1 MSGKASLSEKIKL
14 SKQKGNEA
22 RNATYQLRS
31 DLNEL
36 IDLNGAI
43 SSITFLGTRQLLNQQ
58 RNDLLENIFEKLES
72 LSDLS
77 NLIDIE
83 DVKLSLETLFVE
95 HRTYLNLQLQ
105 EINKKVIET
114 EELHREINDIRDRAN
129 QKSLQFNAS
138 LTRFVAQLE
147 TGDLSTE
154 TLGTSASLI
163 LDEYEKRLNDA
174 DAENASV
181 IAQTGEI
188 ARSIREKAEALE
200 KKILEARK
208 NRANLEKLSSSPI
221 GN

>member
-114 EELHREINDIRDRAN
+114 EEMHREINDIRDRAN
-129 QKSLQFNAS
+129 QKSLEFNAS

-200 KKILEARK
+200 KKIMEARK

>member
-83 DVKLSLETLFVE
+83 DVKLTLETLSVE
-95 HRTYLNLQLQ
+95 HRAYLNLQLQ
-105 EINKKVIET
+105 EINKKVVET
-114 EELHREINDIRDRAN
+114 EELHREINDIRDKAN
-129 QKSLQFNAS
+129 RKSLEFNAR
-138 LTRFVAQLE
+138 LTRFFAQLE
-147 TGDLSTE
+147 TGDLSTQ
-154 TLGTSASLI
+154 TLGPSASLI
-163 LDEYEKRLNDA
+163 LEEYEKRLNDA

-181 IAQTGEI
+181 IAQTREL
-188 ARSIREKAEALE
+188 ARSIREKAEVLE

-208 NRANLEKLSSSPI
+208 NRANLEKPLSLPI

>member
-83 DVKLSLETLFVE
+83 DVKLTLETLSVE
-95 HRTYLNLQLQ
+95 HRAYLNLQLQ
-105 EINKKVIET
+105 EINKKVVET
-114 EELHREINDIRDRAN
+114 EELHREINDIRDKAN
-129 QKSLQFNAS
+129 RKSLEFNAS

-147 TGDLSTE
+147 TGDLSTQ
-154 TLGTSASLI
+154 TLGTSAPLI
-163 LDEYEKRLNDA
+163 LEEYEKRLNDA

-181 IAQTGEI
+181 IAQTGEF
-188 ARSIREKAEALE
+188 ARSIPEKAEVLE

-208 NRANLEKLSSSPI
+208 NRANLEKPSSLPI

>member
-129 QKSLQFNAS
+129 QKSLEFNAS

-181 IAQTGEI
+181 IAQTGGI
-188 ARSIREKAEALE
+188 ARSIWEKAEALE

>member
-114 EELHREINDIRDRAN
+114 EELHLEINDIRDRAN
-129 QKSLQFNAS
+129 QKSLEFNAS

-147 TGDLSTE
+147 TGDLSTQ
-154 TLGTSASLI
+154 TLGPSASLI
-163 LDEYEKRLNDA
+163 LEEYEKRLNDA

>member
-114 EELHREINDIRDRAN
+114 EELYREINDIRDRAN
-129 QKSLQFNAS
+129 QKSLEFNAS

-200 KKILEARK
+200 KKIMEARK

>member
-22 RNATYQLRS
+22 RNVTYQLRS

-72 LSDLS
+72 LSNLS

-129 QKSLQFNAS
+129 QKSLEFNAS

>member
-129 QKSLQFNAS
+129 QKSLEFNAS

>member
-43 SSITFLGTRQLLNQQ
+43 SSITFLGIRQLLNQQ

-83 DVKLSLETLFVE
+83 DVKLTLETLSVE
-95 HRTYLNLQLQ
+95 HRAYLNLQLQ
-105 EINKKVIET
+105 EINKKVVET
-114 EELHREINDIRDRAN
+114 EELHQEINDIRDKAN
-129 QKSLQFNAS
+129 RKSLEFNAS

-147 TGDLSTE
+147 TGDLSTQ

-163 LDEYEKRLNDA
+163 LEEYEKRLNDA

-181 IAQTGEI
+181 VAQTGEF
-188 ARSIREKAEALE
+188 ARSIREKAEVLE

-208 NRANLEKLSSSPI
+208 NRANLEKPSSLPI

>member
-129 QKSLQFNAS
+129 QKSLEFNAS

-200 KKILEARK
+200 KKIMEARK

>member
-22 RNATYQLRS
+22 RNVTYQLRS

-129 QKSLQFNAS
+129 QKSLEFNAS

>member
-83 DVKLSLETLFVE
+83 DVKLTLETLSVE
-95 HRTYLNLQLQ
+95 HRAYLNLQLQ
-105 EINKKVIET
+105 EINKKVVET
-114 EELHREINDIRDRAN
+114 EELHREINDIRDKAN
-129 QKSLQFNAS
+129 RKSLEFNAS

-147 TGDLSTE
+147 TGDLSTQ

-163 LDEYEKRLNDA
+163 LEEYEKRLNDA

-181 IAQTGEI
+181 IAQTREL
-188 ARSIREKAEALE
+188 ARSIREKAEVLE

-208 NRANLEKLSSSPI
+208 NRANLEKPSSLPI

>member
-77 NLIDIE
+77 NLIDIAE
-83 DVKLSLETLFVE
+83 VKLTLETLSVE
-95 HRTYLNLQLQ
+95 HRAYLNLQLQ
-105 EINKKVIET
+105 EINKKVVET
-114 EELHREINDIRDRAN
+114 EELHREINDIRDKAN
-129 QKSLQFNAS
+129 RKSLEFNAS

-147 TGDLSTE
+147 TGDLSTQ

-163 LDEYEKRLNDA
+163 LEEYEKRLNDA

-181 IAQTGEI
+181 IAQTREL
-188 ARSIREKAEALE
+188 ARSIREKAEVLE

-208 NRANLEKLSSSPI
+208 NRANLEKPSSLPI

>member
-114 EELHREINDIRDRAN
+114 EEMHREINDIRDRAN
-129 QKSLQFNAS
+129 QKSLEFNAS

>member
-200 KKILEARK
+200 KKIMEARK

>member
-129 QKSLQFNAS
+129 QKSLEFNAS

-147 TGDLSTE
+147 TGDLSTQ

-163 LDEYEKRLNDA
+163 LEEYEKRLNDA

>member
-129 QKSLQFNAS
+129 QKSLEFNAS

-181 IAQTGEI
+181 IVQTGEI

>member
-43 SSITFLGTRQLLNQQ
+43 SSITFLGIRQLLNQQ

-114 EELHREINDIRDRAN
+114 EEMYREINDIRDRAN
-129 QKSLQFNAS
+129 QKSLEFNAS

>member
-129 QKSLQFNAS
+129 QKSLEFNAS

-147 TGDLSTE
+147 TGDLSTQ
-154 TLGTSASLI
+154 TLGPSASLI
-163 LDEYEKRLNDA
+163 LEEYEKRLNDA

>member
-129 QKSLQFNAS
+129 QKSLEFNAS

-163 LDEYEKRLNDA
+163 LDEYEKCLNDA

>member
-129 QKSLQFNAS
+129 QKSLEFNAS

-163 LDEYEKRLNDA
+163 LDEYEKCLNDA

-200 KKILEARK
+200 KKIMEARK